1 MIQTARARS
10 SVQAD
15 PAQRVFK
22 GPGGFMC
29 DSPFYFIKAAQLRV
43 GGFRGERGF
52 ESLRASL
59 LRNQYFSSL
68 SVLGEFVGLPMM

>member
-1 MIQTARARS
+1 
-10 SVQAD
+10 
-15 PAQRVFK
+15 
-22 GPGGFMC
+22 MC
-29 DSPFYFIKAAQLRV
+29 DSPFYFVKAAQLRV

-68 SVLGEFVGLPMM
+68 SVFGGVVGLPMM